1 MEIEEALTA
10 YLLDFPGLTALIGGD
25 KLYPDELPQGIKL
38 PAVIYSKV
46 SDVKDH
52 TLTGQDCLESPM
64 LQFAVFAG
72 SKAAARAVANQLKA
86 ALCDFQGT
94 LSGIEIQ
101 YIKLENELSS
111 LERSSDGTIK
121 INTEILEFEIN
132 FVKG

>member
-10 YLLDFPGLTALIGGD
+10 YLLDCPGITALIGD

-52 TLTGQDCLESPM
+52 TLVRRSLLESPM
-64 LQFAVFAG
+64 IQFVAFAV
-72 SKAAARAVANQLKA
+72 SKVSARAIANQLKT

-94 LSGIEIQ
+94 LSGLEIQ

-111 LERSSDGTIK
+111 IERSSDGTIK